1 MSKHPLLLGLT
12 LLSASLFTGQA
23 FADRTVTD
31 QLGRQ
36 VTLPDHVTRV
46 VVLQHQTLNL
56 LVQLHAAED
65 IVGVLSSWKKQL
77 GPQFARFM
85 PEIGQLATPGDLTQ
99 VNIESLLALRPQV
112 VFVANYAPPAMIA
125 QIQQAGIPVV
135 AISLRHDAAG
145 EKNKMNPTMAD
156 EEQAYNAGLMEG
168 IRLIG
173 EVVERQPEAEALI
186 HYTFEARKQANA
198 PVADIPQNQR
208 VRVYMANPDLNTY
221 GAGKYT
227 GLMMAHA
234 GALNVAAASVK
245 GARQVSLEQVLEWNP
260 QVIFVQDRYPQVVK
274 QIENDPQWQAI
285 DAVKHHRVW
294 LMPEYAKA
302 WGYPMPEALALGEL
316 WMAKNSIL
324 RATRASMWTV
334 KPGIIISVFTAWRG
348 CQMPAN
354 SQPWLVQGSLALA
367 TLAIAVASLCFGQ
380 YPLSLSAVGHT
391 LVHLPPG
398 EGVIGQIVWSVR
410 LPRVVMA
417 LLAGGALGLC
427 GATLQGVFQNP
438 LVDPHIIGVTAGSAF
453 GGTLAI
459 LLGVGSLLMMASTF
473 FFGLVALGLIY
484 ALAALQGR
492 DSTLGLILSGI
503 ILSGFF
509 AALVSLM
516 QYLADSEE
524 TLPNIVFWLLG
535 SFATASWHKVL
546 LMSLPLAVAAGA
558 LWKLRWRINLLALEE
573 RDARSLGVP
582 VAALRRGVL
591 VCCAV
596 LVAAQVAVSGSIAWM
611 GLVVPHLARLL
622 VGADHRRL
630 LPTAFWLGAAL
641 MLVVDDLA
649 RTLTQAEIPIGIIT
663 ALLGAPLFT
672 VLLVQSRR
680 RSTTR

>member
-1 MSKHPLLLGLT
+1 MPKHPLLLGLT

-125 QIQQAGIPVV
+125 RIQQAGIPVV
-135 AISLRHDAAG
+135 AISLRQDAAG
-145 EKNKMNPTMAD
+145 EKSKMNPTMAD
-156 EEQAYNAGLMEG
+156 EEQAYNAGLVEG

-234 GALNVAAASVK
+234 GALNVAAASVT
-245 GARQVSLEQVLEWNP
+245 GARQVSLEQVLAWNP
-260 QVIFVQDRYPQVVK
+260 QVIFVQDRYQQVVK
-274 QIENDPQWQAI
+274 QIKNDPQWQAI

-316 WMAKNSIL
+316 WMAKKLYPSRYQNIDVDSKA
-324 RATRASMWTV
+324 RDYYQRFYRVAWT
-334 KPGIIISVFTAWRG
+334 P
-348 CQMPAN
+348 
-354 SQPWLVQGSLALA
+354 
-367 TLAIAVASLCFGQ
+367 
-380 YPLSLSAVGHT
+380 
-391 LVHLPPG
+391 
-398 EGVIGQIVWSVR
+398 
-410 LPRVVMA
+410 
-417 LLAGGALGLC
+417 
-427 GATLQGVFQNP
+427 
-438 LVDPHIIGVTAGSAF
+438 
-453 GGTLAI
+453 
-459 LLGVGSLLMMASTF
+459 
-473 FFGLVALGLIY
+473 
-484 ALAALQGR
+484 
-492 DSTLGLILSGI
+492 
-503 ILSGFF
+503 
-509 AALVSLM
+509 
-516 QYLADSEE
+516 
-524 TLPNIVFWLLG
+524 
-535 SFATASWHKVL
+535 
-546 LMSLPLAVAAGA
+546 
-558 LWKLRWRINLLALEE
+558 
-573 RDARSLGVP
+573 DAR
-582 VAALRRGVL
+582 
-591 VCCAV
+591 
-596 LVAAQVAVSGSIAWM
+596 
-611 GLVVPHLARLL
+611 
-622 VGADHRRL
+622 
-630 LPTAFWLGAAL
+630 
-641 MLVVDDLA
+641 
-649 RTLTQAEIPIGIIT
+649 
-663 ALLGAPLFT
+663 
-672 VLLVQSRR
+672 
-680 RSTTR
+680 

>member
-12 LLSASLFTGQA
+12 LLSASLFTGQT

-77 GPQFARFM
+77 GPQFVRFM
-85 PEIGQLATPGDLTQ
+85 PTIAQLATPGDLTQ

-135 AISLRHDAAG
+135 TISLRHDAAG

-156 EEQAYNAGLMEG
+156 EEQAYNAGLVEG

-186 HYTFEARKQANA
+186 HYTFAARQQANA

-245 GARQVSLEQVLEWNP
+245 GARQVSLEQLLAWNP

-274 QIENDPQWQAI
+274 QIESDPQWQTI
-285 DAVKHHRVW
+285 DAVQHHRVW

-316 WMAKNSIL
+316 WMAKKL
-324 RATRASMWTV
+324 Y
-334 KPGIIISVFTAWRG
+334 
-348 CQMPAN
+348 PARYQN
-354 SQPWLVQGSLALA
+354 IDVDSKARDYYQRFFRV
-367 TLAIAVASLCFGQ
+367 T
-380 YPLSLSAVGHT
+380 
-391 LVHLPPG
+391 
-398 EGVIGQIVWSVR
+398 WS
-410 LPRVVMA
+410 P
-417 LLAGGALGLC
+417 
-427 GATLQGVFQNP
+427 
-438 LVDPHIIGVTAGSAF
+438 
-453 GGTLAI
+453 
-459 LLGVGSLLMMASTF
+459 
-473 FFGLVALGLIY
+473 
-484 ALAALQGR
+484 
-492 DSTLGLILSGI
+492 
-503 ILSGFF
+503 
-509 AALVSLM
+509 
-516 QYLADSEE
+516 
-524 TLPNIVFWLLG
+524 
-535 SFATASWHKVL
+535 
-546 LMSLPLAVAAGA
+546 
-558 LWKLRWRINLLALEE
+558 
-573 RDARSLGVP
+573 DAR
-582 VAALRRGVL
+582 
-591 VCCAV
+591 
-596 LVAAQVAVSGSIAWM
+596 
-611 GLVVPHLARLL
+611 
-622 VGADHRRL
+622 
-630 LPTAFWLGAAL
+630 
-641 MLVVDDLA
+641 
-649 RTLTQAEIPIGIIT
+649 
-663 ALLGAPLFT
+663 
-672 VLLVQSRR
+672 
-680 RSTTR
+680 